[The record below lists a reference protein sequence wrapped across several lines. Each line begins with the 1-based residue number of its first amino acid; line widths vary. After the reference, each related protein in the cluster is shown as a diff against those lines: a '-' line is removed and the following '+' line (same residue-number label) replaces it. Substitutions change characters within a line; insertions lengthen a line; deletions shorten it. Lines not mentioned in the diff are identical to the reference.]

1 MSQSITMTAS
11 PQTHAAASETEVL
24 DLVRPI
30 LEGSFGADWQRR
42 AKMVYALK
50 AAWQVSGKPGEVKF
64 LARLNEHL
72 EQSGSGY
79 RVRAVSL
86 NVAESTARV
95 LEIRDIRTDHVV
107 DRQSFVF

>member
-11 PQTHAAASETEVL
+11 TQAHVAASEVEVI

-50 AAWQVSGKPGEVKF
+50 SAWQASGKSGEDKL
-64 LARLNEHL
+64 LARLNQHL
-72 EQSGSGY
+72 EQVGSGY
-79 RVRAVSL
+79 RVGAVSL
-86 NVAESTARV
+86 HVADSPARV
-95 LEIRDIRTDHVV
+95 LEIRDIRIDHVV